1 MNELD
6 DDMLDEGPLEC
17 DLEEFGDDWPKTSLS
32 PDCGR
37 YVMICA
43 RGSIAFP
50 NVDQPDRV
58 KPVVSSIVR
67 GLDSAHAATVRTCG
81 DVIEFKGPGL
91 RPVFNMSPL
100 AMITTG
106 RVSVRLEPGSV
117 KVDYSLWYTGLFI
130 LTTVLS
136 CFIGIC
142 ALVAVE
148 MSPIAALVVTVAAF
162 AVLFGLNRLI
172 SKLLFR
178 AYLMDCTVESESSA
192 SMEKRTL
199 G

>member
-17 DLEEFGDDWPKTSLS
+17 DLEEFGDDWPKTSLC

-37 YVMICA
+37 YVMICT

-58 KPVVSSIVR
+58 KSVVSSIVR
-67 GLDSAHAATVRTCG
+67 GLNSAHAPTVRPRG
-81 DVIEFKGPGL
+81 DVIEFKGCMF
-91 RPVFNMSPL
+91 RAVFNWSPL
-100 AMITTG
+100 AIITKG
-106 RVSVRLEPGSV
+106 RVSVRLEPGNV
-117 KVDYSLWYTGLFI
+117 KVDYCLWYTGLFV
-130 LTTVLS
+130 LATVPS
-136 CFIGIC
+136 CLIGVC
-142 ALVAVE
+142 ALAS
-148 MSPIAALVVTVAAF
+148 MSIAALAVAIAAF

-192 SMEKRTL
+192 SMKKRTF